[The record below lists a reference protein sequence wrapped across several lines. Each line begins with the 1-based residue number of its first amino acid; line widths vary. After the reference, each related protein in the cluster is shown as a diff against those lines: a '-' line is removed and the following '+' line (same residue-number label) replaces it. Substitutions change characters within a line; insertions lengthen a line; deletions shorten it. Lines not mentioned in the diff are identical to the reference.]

1 MRDSDHDEYAV
12 IRSQTSDLV
21 LDASDYEV
29 KVERFTGLPAQRW
42 KLENAYLG
50 TFFFVNQSNG
60 KVLDIQGSLESGH
73 NLITFPNFGGANQ
86 QWYVNSDNTIVSIK
100 GNLALDISGGN
111 QQPGTNVI
119 AWEKH
124 GGDNQKFRIEYQ

>member
-60 KVLDIQGSLESGH
+60 WVRLKLYAV
-73 NLITFPNFGGANQ
+73 
-86 QWYVNSDNTIVSIK
+86 VS
-100 GNLALDISGGN
+100 
-111 QQPGTNVI
+111 VI
-119 AWEKH
+119 FAYAEKS
-124 GGDNQKFRIEYQ
+124 